1 MNFQFQH
8 KELLWLFIAFAA
20 IVFLFFGL
28 LKWKKKVK
36 SRIGDERL
44 VNLLISNYSP
54 NRFASKFILLSAA
67 FSIGIIAAINP
78 RKPGSADNTNRKGID
93 VTIALDVS
101 KSMLA
106 TDMAP
111 NRLARAKQFVSILLD
126 EMPDDRFALVLFAG
140 KAYLQMPLTIDHN
153 AAQMFVSSASPD
165 AVPQQGTVISDA
177 LKMSAHVYNNSEKKF
192 KAVVLITDGEDHDE
206 GGLSTAKDL
215 AEQGIIIHT
224 IGIGSPEGAEII
236 DPATGH
242 AKKDGDGNTVI
253 SKLNEKELKQIANE
267 TNGIYIHLQSSNEA
281 ISSLKSQLS
290 QIDSKAIGDVSMMSF
305 RNYFIWF
312 AIGMLILL
320 VVEIFIPERLPVDKA
335 GKKILFEN

>member
-8 KELLWLFIAFAA
+8 KELLWLFIALAA
-20 IVFLFFGL
+20 IVFLFFGV
-28 LKWKKKVK
+28 LKWKRKIK

-44 VNLLISNYSP
+44 VNLLISNYSSK
-54 NRFASKFILLSAA
+54 RFVSKLILLSAA
-67 FSIGIIAAINP
+67 FSIGIVAAINP
-78 RKPGSADNTNRKGID
+78 RKPGTADNISRKGID

-111 NRLARAKQFVSILLD
+111 NRLTRAKQFISKLLD

-177 LKMSAHVYNNSEKKF
+177 LKMSAHVYSNSEKKF

-206 GGLSTAKDL
+206 GGLSTAKEL

-224 IGIGSPEGAEII
+224 IGIGSPDGAEII
-236 DPATGH
+236 DPATGQ

-253 SKLNEKELKQIANE
+253 SKLNEKELKQIASE
-267 TNGIYIHLQSSNEA
+267 TNGVYIHLQSSNEA
-281 ISSLKSQLS
+281 IASLKSQLS
-290 QIDSKAIGDVSMMSF
+290 QIDRKAFGDVSMMSF
-305 RNYFIWF
+305 KNYFIWF
-312 AIGMLILL
+312 AIAMLILL
-320 VVEIFIPERLPVDKA
+320 VVEIFIPERQPAGKA
-335 GKKILFEN
+335 GKKILLEN